1 MLRGM
6 LASVLLLS
14 AALVQS
20 TNAVCSSGDSI
31 CHDIS
36 TQAEC
41 SEVTEGPTSDCRW
54 PAGLNTNVD
63 QIVLNGEIVAYQ
75 IQWFSGE
82 WSGWYVTGVNDIDW
96 KFNLNSRTC
105 SVPFKSNSMRRM
117 WSYFYD
123 HTHRYIICSNT

>member
-1 MLRGM
+1 MLRGV
-6 LASVLLLS
+6 LASVLLLT

-20 TNAVCSSGDSI
+20 TNAVCSSGDRI

-36 TQAEC
+36 TQAKC
-41 SEVTEGPTSDCRW
+41 SEVTKGPTRDCRW

-75 IQWFSGE
+75 IRWFNGK
-82 WSGWYVTGVNDIDW
+82 WSGWYVTGVNDIDG
-96 KFNLNSRTC
+96 KFNPYSRSC
-105 SVPFKSNSMRRM
+105 SIPYKSNSMRRM

-123 HTHRYIICSNT
+123 HTHKYIICSNT